1 MGLIKAFS
9 GALNGAISDQWL
21 DIYTV
26 RPFDEHTLV
35 SPASKKNGII
45 SDVITTGSKIYVPD
59 NTCAI
64 IINQSGIEE
73 IIKEPGGYEYTDGEA
88 SIFNGNSIN
97 DSIIKEF
104 KERFKFSGYTP
115 QQKIILFVNLKEIR
129 NIKFGTR
136 GPLMYYDSFYDV
148 DLEILSYGTFSIKV
162 NDPVKLITNFVPAN
176 MNSYSIDNENVRSQ
190 LIAEFLQSFMVALN
204 SLSGTYRISQIPSQ
218 AIAITQ
224 KVKSDLKNVGSW
236 SDRFGFEIISVA
248 IENIKFTND
257 SRELVH
263 NYASTKMDMRA
274 YEDISENTSNIRA
287 QQKIAEGIK
296 EKGLGNTAGMF
307 MGMNIGQSIN
317 PFNARSSSKKQ
328 ELSLDEQIEILKK
341 LKDLVDAG
349 ILTQE
354 EFEIKKKQIMKL

>member
-1 MGLIKAFS
+1 M
-9 GALNGAISDQWL
+9 
-21 DIYTV
+21 V
-26 RPFDEHTLV
+26 
-35 SPASKKNGII
+35 
-45 SDVITTGSKIYVPD
+45 
-59 NTCAI
+59 C
-64 IINQSGIEE
+64 
-73 IIKEPGGYEYTDGEA
+73 GY
-88 SIFNGNSIN
+88 SN
-97 DSIIKEF
+97 
-104 KERFKFSGYTP
+104 
-115 QQKIILFVNLKEIR
+115 
-129 NIKFGTR
+129 
-136 GPLMYYDSFYDV
+136 
-148 DLEILSYGTFSIKV
+148 TFSIKV

-328 ELSLDEQIEILKK
+328 ELSLDEQTEKLKK